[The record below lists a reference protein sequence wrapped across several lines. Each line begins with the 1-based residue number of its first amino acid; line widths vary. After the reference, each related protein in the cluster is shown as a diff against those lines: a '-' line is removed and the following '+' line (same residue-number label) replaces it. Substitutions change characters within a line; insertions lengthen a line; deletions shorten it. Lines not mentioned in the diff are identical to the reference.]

1 MEEPPST
8 GFSCWIVADQGVAGT
23 AYPKKYSKEQKT
35 ASKTCSHSAG
45 SHHQFN
51 LGIAIQGKLAIMHE
65 ITP

>member
-8 GFSCWIVADQGVAGT
+8 GFSCWIVADQGVASI
-23 AYPKKYSKEQKT
+23 AYPKKYSKEQKA
-35 ASKTCSHSAG
+35 ASKTRSHSAG

-51 LGIAIQGKLAIMHE
+51 PRIAIQGKLVIMHE